1 MKVRGRKH
9 RTREAVKLAQIE
21 LNNVTKDYKIR
32 RREEGRSK
40 FMEFV
45 RPKYESKR
53 AVDDINFSVQPGEI
67 VGYIGPNGAGK
78 STTIKML
85 TGILTPTSGQVRVF
99 GRDPCKNRTQ
109 NALKM
114 GVVFGQRSQLL
125 WDLPVR
131 DTFELFKTMYRMDNQ
146 NFIRQRDRLIEMLDM
161 SNFLSQAVRQL
172 SLGQRM
178 RANLALCFLYQPEVV
193 YLDEPTIG
201 LDVLV
206 KDKIRDFLKQI
217 NQDEGTTILLTTHDT
232 QDIEQVA
239 QRLILIDNG
248 KLLFDG
254 TQQSFKNRYQGSE
267 FMVEAEFTRSTSV
280 IIHDAFR
287 PHVIEGSRH
296 SYWVPYAKMGRGEA
310 VTYIASN
317 HSVADIKVRELG
329 LEDILKNIYAE

>member
-1 MKVRGRKH
+1 MKVQ
-9 RTREAVKLAQIE
+9 EPNMAQIE
-21 LNNVTKDYKIR
+21 LTDVTKDYKIR
-32 RREEGRSK
+32 QRENGRSR

-45 RPKYESKR
+45 RPRYEIKR
-53 AVDDINFSVQPGEI
+53 AVAGITFSVEPGEI

-85 TGILTPTSGQVRVF
+85 TGILTPTAGQVRVF
-99 GRDPCKNRTQ
+99 GKDPCKNRTH

-131 DTFELFKTMYRMDNQ
+131 DTFDLFKTMYRMEHKKYLS
-146 NFIRQRDRLIEMLDM
+146 QRDKLIEMLAMED
-161 SNFLSQAVRQL
+161 FLSQAVRQL

-178 RANLALCFLYQPEVV
+178 RANLALCFLYHPEVV

-206 KDKIRDFLKQI
+206 KDKIRKFLKQI

-232 QDIEQVA
+232 QDIEELA
-239 QRLILIDNG
+239 QRLILIDKG
-248 KLLFDG
+248 QLLFDG
-254 TQQSFKNRYQGSE
+254 SQASFRDKYRGLE
-267 FMVEAEFTRSTSV
+267 FMVDVEFTEPT
-280 IIHDAFR
+280 DAIDHVCFR
-287 PHVIEGSRH
+287 VNRVEGKSH
-296 SYWVPYAKMGRGEA
+296 SYWIPYGKMGRGEA
-310 VTYIASN
+310 ITHIATH

-329 LEDILKNIYAE
+329 LENILKNIYGMNTML

>member
-1 MKVRGRKH
+1 VP
-9 RTREAVKLAQIE
+9 QIH
-21 LNNVTKDYKIR
+21 LTDVIKDYKIR
-32 RREEGRSK
+32 KREDGRSK
-40 FMEFV
+40 IADFI
-45 RPKYESKR
+45 RPQYDIKR
-53 AVDDINFSVQPGEI
+53 AVDQISFAVQPGEM

-85 TGILTPTSGQVRVF
+85 TGILTPSSGQIRVF
-99 GRDPCKNRTQ
+99 ERDPCKNRKK

-131 DTFELFKTMYRMDNQ
+131 DTFELFKTMYKMEQ
-146 NFIRQRDRLIEMLDM
+146 SLFLRQRDKLIEMLDM
-161 SNFLSQAVRQL
+161 NNFISQAVRQL

-178 RANLALCFLYQPEVV
+178 RANLALCFLHQPEVV

-206 KDKIRDFLKQI
+206 KDRIRDFLKQI

-232 QDIEQVA
+232 QDIEQIA

-248 KLLFDG
+248 RLLFDG
-254 TQQSFKNRYQGSE
+254 SQGSFRERYQGSE
-267 FMVEAEFTRSTSV
+267 FMIEIEFIEPTPQ
-280 IIHDAFR
+280 IEHNCFR
-287 PHVIEGSRH
+287 AHQIESSRH
-296 SYWVPYAKMGRGEA
+296 SYWIPYDDMGRGEA
-310 VTYIASN
+310 ISYVATR
-317 HSVADIKVRELG
+317 HPVADIKVRELG

>member
-1 MKVRGRKH
+1 
-9 RTREAVKLAQIE
+9 LPQIE
-21 LNNVTKDYKIR
+21 LTNVVKDYKIR
-32 RREEGRSK
+32 QREAGRSR
-40 FMEFV
+40 FMEFA
-45 RPKYESKR
+45 RPKYQTKR
-53 AVDDINFSVQPGEI
+53 AVDNINFSIEPGEI

-85 TGILTPTSGQVRVF
+85 TGILTPTTGQVRVF
-99 GRDPCKNRTQ
+99 GFDPCKNRTK

-131 DTFELFKTMYRMDNQ
+131 DTFELFKTMYRMEQQ
-146 NFIRQRDRLIEMLDM
+146 NFIRQRDRLIDMLDM
-161 SNFLSQAVRQL
+161 KDFLSQAVRQL

-178 RANLALCFLYQPEVV
+178 RANLALCFLYQPAVV

-206 KDKIRDFLKQI
+206 KDKIREFLRQI
-217 NQDEGTTILLTTHDT
+217 NQEEGTTILLTTHDT

-248 KLLFDG
+248 QLLYDG
-254 TQQSFKNRYQGSE
+254 GQDAFRDKYQGAE
-267 FMVEAEFTRSTSV
+267 FMIEVEFTQPTAA
-280 IIHDAFR
+280 ITNNAFR
-287 PHVIEGSRH
+287 PHRIEGSRH
-296 SYWVPYAKMGRGEA
+296 SYWMSYEEMGRGEA
-310 VTYIASN
+310 ITYIATH
-317 HSVADIKVRELG
+317 HSVADIKVRELS